1 MHFWA
6 EKVEQESLINRV
18 CKGFKRWVVPS
29 FEEVCIQWTTQ
40 LVSLIPIRW
49 IVIYPLDSAIQCLN
63 NWVLDYSS
71 AEGADGAGG
80 GGNQAQEHTT

>member
-6 EKVEQESLINRV
+6 ERVEQASLINRV

-29 FEEVCIQWTTQ
+29 FEKICIQWITQ
-40 LVSLIPIRW
+40 WVSLIPIRW
-49 IVIYPLDSAIQCLN
+49 IVICPLDSDIQRLN

-71 AEGADGAGG
+71 AEGAGG
-80 GGNQAQEHTT
+80 GDQGQEHTT